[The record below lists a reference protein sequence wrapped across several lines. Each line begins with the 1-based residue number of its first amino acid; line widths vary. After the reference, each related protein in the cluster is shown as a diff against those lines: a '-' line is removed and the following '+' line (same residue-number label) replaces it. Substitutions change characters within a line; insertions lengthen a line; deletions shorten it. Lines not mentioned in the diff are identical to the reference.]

1 MGEIMLFVKK
11 GFSFISVS
19 IFVASL
25 ALTGC
30 SSLPWSDETDDED
43 LFFEEDF
50 GSEFESELKDAPP
63 ANKEKED
70 DFFKDD
76 KKLAESSPET
86 EPQSMKVPV
95 SPDEEDFFFEDD
107 KQSSQARPKA
117 EPKPRATPQV
127 SPEEDD
133 FFKDDEKLT
142 QTQPKVQSNS
152 QAEPSITSEED
163 DFFFEDEPMAR
174 NVLKSK
180 PVVKPQGARK
190 IEQTSG
196 VISST
201 GNGRT
206 KSGGGFVS
214 VDQKTDKEEL
224 NVDVASLRSQ
234 QEELMFRVQEL
245 QKIVNNLEPRLT
257 ATQERVNA
265 SLSAG
270 SQTGSVNAE
279 IQFLKSEVIRLKSE
293 IASIK
298 RTPTPSKQAKV
309 IQKSRAVKNRQKISR
324 APKKYNEALAAYK
337 SGAYDKSI
345 LLFQEMSLANPPENL
360 RDNIVFWMG
369 SNYLKLDM
377 YDDAIK
383 QYESVLTQYPDGN
396 KVHDARYMLGVCY
409 QKKGDTGRALDA
421 LEVALKSNPPSE
433 IRQKIEK
440 QLMEIK

>member
-11 GFSFISVS
+11 GFIFISAS

-63 ANKEKED
+63 ANKTNED
-70 DFFKDD
+70 DFFEDD
-76 KKLAESSPET
+76 KKLAETSPET
-86 EPQSMKVPV
+86 EPQSRKVPV

-107 KQSSQARPKA
+107 KQLSQASPKA

-142 QTQPKVQSNS
+142 QAQSKS
-152 QAEPSITSEED
+152 QAAPSITSEED

-180 PVVKPQGARK
+180 PVVKPQTPRK

-196 VISST
+196 VISNK

-214 VDQKTDKEEL
+214 VDQKTDQEEM
-224 NVDVASLRSQ
+224 NVDVASLHSQ
-234 QEELMFRVQEL
+234 QEELKFRVQEL
-245 QKIVNNLEPRLT
+245 QKIVSNLEPRLT

-270 SQTGSVNAE
+270 SGAGSVNSE

-298 RTPTPSKQAKV
+298 RTPAPSKQTK
-309 IQKSRAVKNRQKISR
+309 IIRKTRAIKKRQKISR
-324 APKKYNEALAAYK
+324 TPKKYNEALAAYK
-337 SGAYDKSI
+337 AGAYDKSI
-345 LLFQEMSLANPPENL
+345 LMFQEMSLSNPPDNL

-383 QYESVLTQYPDGN
+383 QYESVLTEYPDGN

-433 IRQKIEK
+433 LRQKIEK